1 MMPFRTILCP
11 VDFSGPSRIALR
23 YAAVVAR
30 MAGARMIVLFV
41 NDPLLAAAAAATY
54 DAQAVAHSTDVELK
68 RFVRKAL
75 AGRRVPAASVRMSVA
90 VGKPAQEIATAAEQ
104 LRADLVVMGTRGL
117 SGAARLVLGSTTE
130 QVLRRAGVPVLA
142 VPPRAARLVRS
153 KRTPR

>member
-11 VDFSGPSRIALR
+11 IDFSGPSRIALR
-23 YAAVVAR
+23 YAAAVAR
-30 MAGARMIVLFV
+30 MSGARMIVLFV

-54 DAQAVAHSTDVELK
+54 DARAVAHSTDVELK

-75 AGRRVPAASVRMSVA
+75 AGRRVPAGSVRLSVA

-142 VPPRAARLVRS
+142 VPPRAARLLRRS
-153 KRTPR
+153 G